1 MLQELEFSI
10 MIPTGNYKFILLPLN
25 AWICTRYYDKHLCF
39 ALMVLSQYFTGTL
52 GVVLLMKLTRVLGG
66 NYEQL
71 SPLINHLCL
80 LIYYPPFLARSRS
93 RSRSYSPQ
101 SRRYSH
107 GVHPDDAHRSKDS
120 GPKIEYI
127 TEFGSSGNGKEQKL
141 GGYSPPPS
149 PPSQTDALNRSEHLT
164 FNSRQTLL
172 CCCLPPFCYQE
183 QTFCGL

>member
-1 MLQELEFSI
+1 MRNIF
-10 MIPTGNYKFILLPLN
+10 FLP
-25 AWICTRYYDKHLCF
+25 I
-39 ALMVLSQYFTGTL
+39 MVLSQCFPGTL
-52 GVVLLMKLTRVLGG
+52 GVVLLMKLTRVLES
-66 NYEQL
+66 NYKQL
-71 SPLINHLCL
+71 LPKNQSFGIIN
-80 LIYYPPFLARSRS
+80 YPPFLARSRS

-107 GVHPDDAHRSKDS
+107 GVHLDDAHRSKDS
-120 GPKIEYI
+120 IPKIEYI

-149 PPSQTDALNRSEHLT
+149 PPSQIDALNRSEHLT